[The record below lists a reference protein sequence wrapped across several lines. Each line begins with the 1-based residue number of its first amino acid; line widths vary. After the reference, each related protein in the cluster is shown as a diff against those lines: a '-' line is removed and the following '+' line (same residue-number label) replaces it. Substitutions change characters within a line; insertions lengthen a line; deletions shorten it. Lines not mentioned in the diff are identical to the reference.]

1 MANNQVLRKIGSPL
15 RVVLANA
22 GDFDNLPFDDT
33 DQMNMTSLADGAAR
47 QSDQFDF
54 GELTDVGEWSEVYD
68 VSCSFEVDVAPVSGE
83 IIEVYLAPSVNSDA
97 ALDNPGGVSG
107 SDSAYTGTAGDSLVD
122 SLKQLDF
129 IGAVVCTSDADP
141 VMQTQAFAYSPH
153 ARYGTLVVVN
163 NSGEAFVGDAIHH
176 YVIFTPIV
184 PEIQ

>member
-22 GDFDNLPFDDT
+22 SDFDNLPFPDT
-33 DQMNMTSLADGAAR
+33 DQMDMTSLADAAAR

-54 GELTDVGEWSEVYD
+54 GESVDVGEWSEVYD
-68 VSCSFEVDVAPVSGE
+68 VACSFEVDVAPVSGT
-83 IIEVYLAPSVNSDA
+83 IIEVYLAPSINSDP

-129 IGAVVCTSDADP
+129 IGSVVCTSDADP
-141 VMQTQAFAYSPH
+141 VMQIQAFAYSPH
-153 ARYGTLVVVN
+153 ARFGTLVVVN
-163 NSGEAFVGDAIHH
+163 NSGETFVGDAIHH
-176 YVIFTPIV
+176 YIIFTPIV

>member
-1 MANNQVLRKIGSPL
+1 MADNQVLRKIGSPL
-15 RVVLANA
+15 RAVLANA
-22 GDFDNLPFDDT
+22 ADFDNLPFPDT
-33 DQMNMTSLADGAAR
+33 DQINMTSLADAGAR

-54 GELTDVGEWSEVYD
+54 GELADIGEWSEVYD
-68 VSCSFEVDVAPVSGE
+68 VACSFEVDVAPVSGTT
-83 IIEVYLAPSVNSDA
+83 IDIYLAPSVNLNA

-107 SDSAYTGTAGDSLVD
+107 SDSAYTGTAGDSLLD

-129 IGAVVCTSDADP
+129 IGSVVCTSDADP

-153 ARYGTLVVVN
+153 ARYGTLVVIN
-163 NSGEAFVGDAIHH
+163 NSGEAFVGDAVHH